1 MRTLRLWQLKVSSN
15 LGFGIWFKCMVF
27 VFSLLAI
34 ALLALFIG
42 WRRIAVS
49 FVIVALLF
57 AVALTVYHG
66 TDTLMINW

>member
-1 MRTLRLWQLKVSSN
+1 
-15 LGFGIWFKCMVF
+15 MVF
-27 VFSLLAI
+27 VFSLLGI
-34 ALLALFIG
+34 AMLALFIG